1 MSPAFAGRFFTTS
14 ATWEAPLHL
23 WATYKGM
30 CGNGIHGKY
39 TGITLPLLFV
49 VHSLSHV
56 RLSATPWIAAPQDI
70 YPSLPPRVCSHSCPL
85 SWCCY
90 LILCRSLLLS
100 HSVFP
105 SIRVFTSESVLH
117 IRWPNIGASASA
129 SVLPVNIQSWFP
141 LGINWFDLLEVQ
153 GLSQFFSSNTVK
165 NISSSALSLLYGP
178 SPTSVHD
185 YWKSH
190 HCCCSV
196 TQSCATL
203 CNLMDC
209 STPWNEDACSLE
221 QKLWPT

>member
-1 MSPAFAGRFFTTS
+1 MSPALAGRFFTTS

-153 GLSQFFSSNTVK
+153 GLSQFGS
-165 NISSSALSLLYGP
+165 NISFSESFLDSSQLKPFSFFIIPQHLDCE
-178 SPTSVHD
+178 VVQDKDCHIF
-185 YWKSH
+185 H
-190 HCCCSV
+190 HV
-196 TQSCATL
+196 L
-203 CNLMDC
+203 V
-209 STPWNEDACSLE
+209 P
-221 QKLWPT
+221 K